1 MQMLVLMRRCHLCVA
16 TKLRAQ
22 SEGKINLHI
31 GCATEKIVHSAE
43 SSSTHMHTD
52 H

>member
-31 GCATEKIVHSAE
+31 GYATEKIVHSAE